1 MKTAS
6 GIQKENR
13 IPSPQSD
20 LVDGNLL
27 ASIRW
32 VSNPFI
38 RLDPST
44 ETVGDILQSKNLLL
58 STLNCIQD
66 GVSILDT
73 DLNVR
78 YVNTS
83 MKYWYSTVEDFI
95 GRKCFL
101 VYHNRS
107 QPCDKC
113 PILNTIR
120 NKVPHIGIVKYSQA
134 DRDIGWQQLFAIP
147 ILDGDDDLLG
157 VLEYVRDIT
166 YQYKLEQDLNR
177 IMEQYQSLEKRN
189 AAISQ
194 LLAQRKL
201 EREQFEDTITQNFE
215 KVIKPSLDYLKTTSD
230 ANEVNFVETLIEE
243 IVYPITKKRSS
254 ILDKLT
260 AREMR
265 VATLIKEGKSS
276 GEIAKTL
283 VVSKKTI
290 DFHRANIRK
299 KLGLKTDTG
308 ERTNLMTYL
317 VSHL

>member
-1 MKTAS
+1 MKMVS
-6 GIQKENR
+6 GIQRKNR

-20 LVDGNLL
+20 QVDVDLL
-27 ASIRW
+27 TSIKW
-32 VSNPFI
+32 ISNPII
-38 RLDPST
+38 RLDPNT
-44 ETVGDILQSKNLLL
+44 DTVGDILQSKNLLL

-83 MKYWYSTVEDFI
+83 MKYWYSTVDDFI
-95 GRKCFL
+95 GKKCYL

-107 QPCDKC
+107 QPCDNC
-113 PILNTIR
+113 PILDTIR
-120 NKVPHIGIVKYSQA
+120 NKAPHIGIVKYSQA

-147 ILDGDDDLLG
+147 IMDGDDDLVG

-166 YQYKLEQDLNR
+166 YQYKLEQDLTR

-201 EREQFEDTITQNFE
+201 EREQFEETITQNIE
-215 KVIKPSLDYLKTTSD
+215 KVIKPSLDYLKTRSD
-230 ANEVNFVETLIEE
+230 ANEVNLVETLIEE
-243 IVYPITKKRSS
+243 IVYPITNKWSS

-260 AREMR
+260 TREMQI
-265 VATLIKEGKSS
+265 ASLIKEGKSS
-276 GEIAKTL
+276 GEIAKIL

-299 KLGLKTDTG
+299 KLGLKSDSG

-317 VSHL
+317 VSHP

>member
-1 MKTAS
+1 MKKVS
-6 GIQKENR
+6 GIQRENR

-20 LVDGNLL
+20 QVDADLL
-27 ASIRW
+27 TSIRW
-32 VSNPFI
+32 ISNPI
-38 RLDPST
+38 IHLDPST

-95 GRKCFL
+95 GKKCYL
-101 VYHNRS
+101 VYHNRA
-107 QPCDKC
+107 QPCDNC

-120 NKVPHIGIVKYSQA
+120 NKAPHIGTVKYSQA

-147 ILDGDDDLLG
+147 ILDVDDDLVG

-166 YQYKLEQDLNR
+166 YQYKLEQDLYR

-201 EREQFEDTITQNFE
+201 ERDQFEDTITQNFE

-230 ANEVNFVETLIEE
+230 ANEVNFVEMLIEE

-260 AREMR
+260 TREMR
-265 VATLIKEGKSS
+265 IATLIKEGKSS

>member
-147 ILDGDDDLLG
+147 ILDVDDDLVG